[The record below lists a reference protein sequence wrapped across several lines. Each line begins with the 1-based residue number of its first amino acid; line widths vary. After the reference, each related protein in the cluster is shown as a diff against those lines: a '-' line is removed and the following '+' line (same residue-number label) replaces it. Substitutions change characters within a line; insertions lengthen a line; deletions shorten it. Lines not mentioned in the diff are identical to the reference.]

1 MARSNLFEVVV
12 GMAAV
17 DYIFNKTGKGTGGG
31 PLAGMRDLI
40 SDATHKTHVSKRTKA
55 RMRMDNGIKVGNT
68 TPTIIES
75 AQRSVSDDFDDIPGY
90 NPYR

>member
-1 MARSNLFEVVV
+1 MARSNFFEVIV

-17 DYIFNKTGKGTGGG
+17 DYIFNKTGNGTGGG
-31 PLAGMRDLI
+31 PFAGIRSMA
-40 SDATHKTHVSKRTKA
+40 SDAAYSVHSPKRTKA

-75 AQRSVSDDFDDIPGY
+75 AQHSMDDDFDDIPGY

>member
-1 MARSNLFEVVV
+1 MARSNFFEVIV

-17 DYIFNKTGKGTGGG
+17 DYIFNKTGNGTGGG
-31 PLAGMRDLI
+31 PLAGIRSMA
-40 SDATHKTHVSKRTKA
+40 SDATYNVRSPKHSKA
-55 RMRMDNGIKVGNT
+55 RMRLDNGVKVAQT

-75 AQRSVSDDFDDIPGY
+75 AQRSTVDDFDDIPGY

>member
-31 PLAGMRDLI
+31 PLAGIRSMA
-40 SDATHKTHVSKRTKA
+40 SDAAYNVRSPKRTKA

-75 AQRSVSDDFDDIPGY
+75 AQRSMNDDFDDIPGY

>member
-31 PLAGMRDLI
+31 PLAGIRSMA
-40 SDATHKTHVSKRTKA
+40 SDATYNVRSPRRSKA

-75 AQRSVSDDFDDIPGY
+75 AQRSMNDDFDDIPGY